1 MPWYLQ
7 NHWVEAIG
15 PKGLAPDRE
24 PEFSDVP
31 AATNHQREDD
41 WPDYARAVR
50 TFERERYLLELLD
63 EADLTRDRFVQ
74 AFLEPPLYSEAFS
87 SGFGTI
93 YTAAYFPAEGRAEYR
108 WPGFTWTQP
117 FDGFV
122 EDEHT
127 QTFTEG
133 PRAA

>member
-1 MPWYLQ
+1 
-7 NHWVEAIG
+7 
-15 PKGLAPDRE
+15 
-24 PEFSDVP
+24 
-31 AATNHQREDD
+31 
-41 WPDYARAVR
+41 VR
-50 TFERERYLLELLD
+50 TFERERYLLDLLD